1 MILAIAYA
9 CLGLIL
15 LLVLAPMAGV
25 IVLVMVLIAAF
36 LMAGSIGAD
45 LVILA
50 VGGMFILFC
59 MVSVTISILGQIETN
74 IRIRKEQTPE
84 AVAAQRAARHATWN
98 KQRDMEIAAIH
109 KLIPAA
115 VMPGAADGSPARP
128 PSRPGSKAETAQPPE
143 L

>member
-25 IVLVMVLIAAF
+25 IVLVMGLIAAF
-36 LMAGSIGAD
+36 LMAGSLGAD
-45 LVILA
+45 LVVLA

-74 IRIRKEQTPE
+74 IRIRKDETPE
-84 AVAAQRAARHATWN
+84 AVAARLAARHATWKN
-98 KQRDMEIAAIH
+98 QRAMEIAAIH
-109 KLIPAA
+109 KLIPAPA
-115 VMPGAADGSPARP
+115 IPGLAAPGEAGAAD
-128 PSRPGSKAETAQPPE
+128 PGTGGG
-143 L
+143 